1 MRLKMKKI
9 LFAIMGAALLLAGC
23 TQKGE
28 VFYQNPYRTIVEY
41 TPSTFTIPGISGTV
55 TPVENYDWI
64 TSNGNGSFTVRRNTS
79 GLVRRAEFTISGSKD
94 NAVVSQRAHSL
105 DATITPAL
113 VGQGIGMADVDVT
126 LATNFADDYAKWGLI
141 YGTSND
147 RSQGKE
153 VPQSGAPVVGVNHGT
168 VTGLA
173 EDTDYIIWAYVE
185 STEGDRVYSNPVGLV
200 PPVYVKA
207 GEDLQAA
214 IDNAK
219 EFAEIRVQGG
229 AVFKGT
235 ILFDDKNKNKTL
247 SGGWN
252 ADFTEQSW
260 NNLTVIDGDG
270 VNRGIYCGQ
279 DPVSDMPLQG
289 YVEISYFEIR
299 NCMCLSGHGSAIR
312 VSGGPITVHHCYIH
326 HNESDRG
333 TINTR
338 EDDQSS
344 DITVYDCI
352 IVNNVANGHAAGVC
366 VEDGQSRANPTHA
379 KFYGNIIANNRSI
392 KNDGYAGSVY
402 FYQSVDVQFVNN
414 TVINNFN
421 YYEDNGNWWG
431 NFYLRGNTNAVLAN
445 NLILR
450 TWGARKGEAAF
461 LQAEPI
467 EGGGARP
474 TFHNSIVEG
483 EAWHNQGNWLMENIQ
498 MVPVGF
504 TVTDLLKNPDTQMVA
519 QGDLQNKAAVFA
531 YNGLTDFLGE
541 NYMSQG
547 NAIGAGTLGTLSY
560 NSHDT
565 ANLGAKYEADIKA
578 FLEKIETDINGN
590 PFIKNGKVDIGAV
603 QSK

>member
-279 DPVSDMPLQG
+279 DPVSDNPLQG
-289 YVEISYFEIR
+289 YVDISYLEIR
-299 NCMCLSGHGSAIR
+299 NCLALTGHGSAVR
-312 VSGGPITVHHCYIH
+312 VSGGPIKVHHCYMH
-326 HNESDRG
+326 DNTTDRG
-333 TINTR
+333 TIATR
-338 EDDQSS
+338 EDGESS
-344 DITVYDCI
+344 DIEIYNCVIT
-352 IVNNVANGHAAGVC
+352 NNVSTGHAGAISI
-366 VEDGQSRANPTHA
+366 EDGKDYYGYETYASIANCL
-379 KFYGNIIANNRSI
+379 IANNTSTKADGACSAVYVYNKVIVKFFNNTVFGNVTYNPNCAAVYAREWG
-392 KNDGYAGSVY
+392 KNH
-402 FYQSVDVQFVNN
+402 FVNN
-414 TVINNFN
+414 IIVGNVTG
-421 YYEDNGNWWG
+421 EDGKGNWY
-431 NFYLRGNTNAVLAN
+431 NLNISNTNDPAVNNNIVAGTAGCGNAKLVDNVVLDNSAAASGVLAN
-445 NLILR
+445 PSASHK
-450 TWGARKGEAAF
+450 T
-461 LQAEPI
+461 LQDYIGGNYMPVGKAI
-467 EGGGARP
+467 GGA
-474 TFHNSIVEG
+474 TLSVVTQHSGWDGIN
-483 EAWHNQGNWLMENIQ
+483 
-498 MVPVGF
+498 
-504 TVTDLLKNPDTQMVA
+504 TDL
-519 QGDLQNKAAVFA
+519 
-531 YNGLTDFLGE
+531 
-541 NYMSQG
+541 
-547 NAIGAGTLGTLSY
+547 
-560 NSHDT
+560 
-565 ANLGAKYEADIKA
+565 DIKA
-578 FLEKIETDINGN
+578 KMEEYGTDIAGN
-590 PFIKNGKVDIGAV
+590 PRIVGGKLDIGCF